1 MGSRGAWGVGGEE
14 SRHAE
19 ETARSY
25 PSKPNQ
31 YQRVCVCVC
40 VYVWGGGRA
49 KFNPRDLFLSL
60 RGWVEESTGNKVT
73 EVLTGILLLSVA
85 LTWNNISIVVVCS
98 VSRLLVSAPLRGS
111 QVSLQRRWKTLQTSG
126 IVYV

>member
-1 MGSRGAWGVGGEE
+1 MLKRQLGHIPQSRTNIRGG
-14 SRHAE
+14 
-19 ETARSY
+19 
-25 PSKPNQ
+25 
-31 YQRVCVCVC
+31 VCVC
-40 VYVWGGGRA
+40 VYGWGGGWGRA
-49 KFNPRDLFLSL
+49 KFNPRALFSSL

-85 LTWNNISIVVVCS
+85 LTWNNISIVIVCS

-111 QVSLQRRWKTLQTSG
+111 QVSLQRRWKTFQTSG

>member
-1 MGSRGAWGVGGEE
+1 MGGEE

-19 ETARSY
+19 ESARSY

-31 YQRVCVCVC
+31 PGGCVCVC
-40 VYVWGGGRA
+40 VGWGGGG
-49 KFNPRDLFLSL
+49 KFNPRALFLSL

-73 EVLTGILLLSVA
+73 EVLTGILVLSVA
-85 LTWNNISIVVVCS
+85 LTWNSISIVVVCS
-98 VSRLLVSAPLRGS
+98 VSRLLVSAPLRGG

>member
-1 MGSRGAWGVGGEE
+1 M
-14 SRHAE
+14 
-19 ETARSY
+19 
-25 PSKPNQ
+25 
-31 YQRVCVCVC
+31 
-40 VYVWGGGRA
+40 YVWGGGGGG
-49 KFNPRDLFLSL
+49 PSSIPGLFSCLL
-60 RGWVEESTGNKVT
+60 GWVEESTGNKVT

-98 VSRLLVSAPLRGS
+98 VSHLLVSAPLRGG

>member
-1 MGSRGAWGVGGEE
+1 MGVGGEE

-31 YQRVCVCVC
+31 YQRGCMCVC
-40 VYVWGGGRA
+40 VYVWGGGWGRA
-49 KFNPRDLFLSL
+49 KFNPRALFLSL

-85 LTWNNISIVVVCS
+85 LTWNNISIVIVCS

>member
-1 MGSRGAWGVGGEE
+1 MGGEE

-19 ETARSY
+19 ESARSY

-31 YQRVCVCVC
+31 YQRGC
-40 VYVWGGGRA
+40 VWGGGRA
-49 KFNPRDLFLSL
+49 KFNPRALFLSL
-60 RGWVEESTGNKVT
+60 RGWVEESTGNKVM
-73 EVLTGILLLSVA
+73 EVLTGILLPSVA

-111 QVSLQRRWKTLQTSG
+111 QVSLQRRWKTFQTSG
-126 IVYV
+126 FVYV

>member
-1 MGSRGAWGVGGEE
+1 M
-14 SRHAE
+14 
-19 ETARSY
+19 
-25 PSKPNQ
+25 
-31 YQRVCVCVC
+31 CVCL
-40 VYVWGGGRA
+40 YVWGGGWGRA
-49 KFNPRDLFLSL
+49 KFNPRALFLSL

-98 VSRLLVSAPLRGS
+98 ASRLLVSAPLRGS

>member
-1 MGSRGAWGVGGEE
+1 MLKRQLGHIPQSRTNIRGG
-14 SRHAE
+14 
-19 ETARSY
+19 
-25 PSKPNQ
+25 
-31 YQRVCVCVC
+31 VCVC
-40 VYVWGGGRA
+40 VYVWDVGWGRA
-49 KFNPRDLFLSL
+49 KFNPRALFLSL

>member
-1 MGSRGAWGVGGEE
+1 MYGGVGWGGG
-14 SRHAE
+14 
-19 ETARSY
+19 
-25 PSKPNQ
+25 
-31 YQRVCVCVC
+31 V
-40 VYVWGGGRA
+40 GGGRA
-49 KFNPRDLFLSL
+49 KFNPRALFLSL
-60 RGWVEESTGNKVT
+60 RGWVEESTGNKVM

-85 LTWNNISIVVVCS
+85 LTWNNISIVIVCS

>member
-1 MGSRGAWGVGGEE
+1 MLKRQLGHIPQSRTNIRGG
-14 SRHAE
+14 
-19 ETARSY
+19 
-25 PSKPNQ
+25 
-31 YQRVCVCVC
+31 VCVCMCGV
-40 VYVWGGGRA
+40 GGGRA
-49 KFNPRDLFLSL
+49 KFNPRALFLSL

-85 LTWNNISIVVVCS
+85 LTWNNISIVIVCS

>member
-1 MGSRGAWGVGGEE
+1 MLKSQLGHTPQSRTNIRGG
-14 SRHAE
+14 
-19 ETARSY
+19 
-25 PSKPNQ
+25 
-31 YQRVCVCVC
+31 VCVCMCGV
-40 VYVWGGGRA
+40 GGRA
-49 KFNPRDLFLSL
+49 KFNPRALFLSL

-73 EVLTGILLLSVA
+73 EVLTGILLLSCVA

-98 VSRLLVSAPLRGS
+98 VSCLLVSAPLRGG